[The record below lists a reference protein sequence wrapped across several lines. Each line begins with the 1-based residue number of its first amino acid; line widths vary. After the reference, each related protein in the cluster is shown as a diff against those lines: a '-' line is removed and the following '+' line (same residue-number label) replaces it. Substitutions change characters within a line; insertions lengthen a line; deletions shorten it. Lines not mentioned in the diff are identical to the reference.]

1 MKQAIK
7 QYFTFSRRERN
18 GIFLLLFVLLG
29 LIVASFFLPHL
40 YNVDESEVQK
50 SYQQNTKPQQKQ
62 SVKRAGEK
70 NEIHYQL
77 KPFNPNTASKDSLI
91 QSGLS
96 EKLAQQILNYR
107 EKGGKFKVKKDFA
120 KLYYLTDSAYQA
132 IAPYLLLPDELP
144 KPKPLIVEINTADS
158 LLLLRV
164 KGIGS
169 IYAHKILEYRRQS
182 GGYFTLNQLGETFYI
197 NANTLQEQQQRMAE
211 IKSQLRVDTTK
222 IKKLEINTATQ
233 QQLSHHPYISYKQSK
248 KVISLRKKKRIV
260 SWETLDIENI
270 FSEREKQL
278 LIRYIQF

>member
-18 GIFLLLFVLLG
+18 GIFLLLFVLLA
-29 LIVASFFLPHL
+29 LIAASFFLPYL
-40 YNVDESEVQK
+40 YNVDESEAQK

-62 SVKRAGEK
+62 SVKRAGEE
-70 NEIHYQL
+70 NEIYYQL
-77 KPFNPNTASKDSLI
+77 KPFNPNTATKDNLI

-164 KGIGS
+164 KGIGP

-182 GGYFTLNQLGETFYI
+182 GGYFTLNQLGEAFYI

>member
-18 GIFLLLFVLLG
+18 GIFLLLFVLLA
-29 LIVASFFLPHL
+29 LIAASFFLPHL
-40 YNVDESEVQK
+40 YNVDESEPQK

-70 NEIHYQL
+70 NEIYYQL

-144 KPKPLIVEINTADS
+144 KPKPLIVEINAADS

-164 KGIGS
+164 KGIGPV
-169 IYAHKILEYRRQS
+169 YAHKILEYRRQS
-182 GGYFTLNQLGETFYI
+182 GGYFTLNQLGEAFYI
-197 NANTLQEQQQRMAE
+197 NANTLQEQQQRMSE

-222 IKKLEINTATQ
+222 IKKLDINTVTQ
-233 QQLSHHPYISYKQSK
+233 QQLSHHPYISYKQAK